1 MKALWLWTGLLLVLG
16 TAAAAEPPAKKPP
29 ARTYQIPYSLT
40 VTKHIVVRAKINGN
54 GPYHFLVDTG
64 APVLVVSA
72 RLCRILHIEADKNS
86 WGIIDRFEI
95 ENGPIIK
102 GFKARLEDL
111 FQLEGMNGMGL
122 AGVEL
127 HGVIGYQ
134 LLARYRLEFD
144 LTRDRL
150 TWTELDFTPP
160 KPLGLGEA
168 GGAPLELN
176 ALGTVL
182 KLLGGLLGRKP
193 GMAPQGRGFLGVQV
207 FEKGGKLV
215 VQRVLAN
222 SPAARGGL
230 QAGDQIQLFQGKT
243 VDNFADLHR
252 LAATIKA
259 KEAVKLTVGRNG
271 QTHQLTLTSGEGL

>member
-1 MKALWLWTGLLLVLG
+1 MKALWFGIGLVLVLG
-16 TAAAAEPPAKKPP
+16 TAAAAEPAVKKPP
-29 ARTYQIPYSLT
+29 AKTYQIPYSLT
-40 VTKHIVVRAKINGN
+40 ATKHIVVRVKINGK
-54 GPYHFLVDTG
+54 GPYNFLVDTG

-72 RLCRILHIEADKNS
+72 RLGRKLQIEADKNQ
-86 WGIIDRFEI
+86 WGIIDRFEV
-95 ENGPIIK
+95 ENGPVVK
-102 GFKARLEDL
+102 SFKARLEDL

-144 LTRDRL
+144 FTCDRL
-150 TWTELDFTPP
+150 TWTELDFNPP
-160 KPLGLGEA
+160 KPLGLGEG

-182 KLLGGLLGRKP
+182 KLLGGFLGRQP
-193 GMAPQGRGFLGVQV
+193 GTNLQGRGFLGVQV
-207 FEKGGKLV
+207 QEKEGKLW
-215 VQRVLAN
+215 VQGVLAN
-222 SPAARGGL
+222 GPAARGGL
-230 QAGDQIQLFQGKT
+230 QTGDQIQLFQGKT
-243 VDNFADLHR
+243 VNKLADLQR
-252 LAATIKA
+252 LSATIKA